1 MGRLP
6 DSNARKW
13 VIRAKVIGEVREG
26 TQQGRSNPPP
36 GFFAFIEG
44 RGGLKVV
51 SFPNIQQVPP
61 DPGCMRRSEDLVF
74 DRSRRFIV
82 GFCAGKTDPI
92 VGHSPSDRKKEGN
105 KNLSVTKMREKIDSK
120 LQIAIRESAPVRGQ
134 IRAPRPE
141 IESMMDVTGPKGPIE
156 I

>member
-1 MGRLP
+1 MGSLP

-36 GFFAFIEG
+36 GFVAFIEG

-61 DPGCMRRSEDLVF
+61 VPGCVERSGGLVF
-74 DRSRRFIV
+74 DRGRRFIV
-82 GFCAGKTDPI
+82 GFCAGETDPI
-92 VGHSPSDRKKEGN
+92 IGHSPKDRKKEGN
-105 KNLSVTKMREKIDSK
+105 ESLSITKIREKIGSE
-120 LQIAIRESAPVRGQ
+120 LEIAIREDTPVRSK

-141 IESMMDVTGPKGPIE
+141 IESMMDVTGPKGPIK

>member
-1 MGRLP
+1 MGGLP
-6 DSNARKW
+6 DSNARKR

-26 TQQGRSNPPP
+26 TRQGRNNPPP
-36 GFFAFIEG
+36 GLFAFIEG

-61 DPGCMRRSEDLVF
+61 DPGCIRRSEDLVF

-82 GFCAGKTDPI
+82 GFCAGETDPI
-92 VGHSPSDRKKEGN
+92 VGHSPRDRKKEGN
-105 KNLSVTKMREKIDSK
+105 KNLSMTKIREKIDSK
-120 LQIAIRESAPVRGQ
+120 LQIAIREDTPVRSQ

-141 IESMMDVTGPKGPIE
+141 IESMMDVTGPTGPIK